1 MNITS
6 LVKRATAPAV
16 AFVCV
21 GAGGLLLVPRDDSND
36 ERLPTLVA
44 SSDIADGTD
53 AARVRSRVEVR
64 MLPPEARASGALSS
78 TDEIPDGVLA
88 YSHESGQQILTSS
101 FAADRIAALGDS
113 FVAVSIRVDSPRWV
127 GPLVTTGRI
136 VDVYE
141 VDAEEVRLI
150 TTDAVIV
157 DAPDP
162 ENLGAK
168 DDSVVVLG
176 VRKDALSAVVLAAS
190 NNAIWLVGS

>member
-53 AARVRSRVEVR
+53 SARVRSRVEVR

-101 FAADRIAALGDS
+101 FAADRIAALGDN